1 MKRIMVSACIAG
13 IRCRY
18 DGTAVW
24 LDFLDAI
31 KDKVCLIPVCPE
43 VYGGMPTPRP
53 PGERQGGKIYDR
65 SGEDVTDR
73 YTQGAA
79 DVATL
84 AGRLGVDAAILK
96 ERSPSCGNGRIYD
109 GSFTSTLIDGDG
121 VLAEMLIA
129 KGIKVFDTAQY
140 EQISQYILES

>member
-24 LDFLDAI
+24 LDFLDTI
-31 KDKVCLIPVCPE
+31 KGKVCLIPVCPE
-43 VYGGMPTPRP
+43 VYGGMPTPRQ
-53 PGERQGGKIYDR
+53 PGERKGGKIYDR
-65 SGEDVTDR
+65 SGEDVTNR

-79 DVATL
+79 DVAAL
-84 AGRLGVDAAILK
+84 AQRLGVDAAILK
-96 ERSPSCGNGRIYD
+96 ERSPSCGSGRIYD

-121 VLAEMLIA
+121 VLAELLIA
-129 KGIKVFDTAQY
+129 RGIKVFDTTQY
-140 EQISQYILES
+140 EQILQYILEN